1 MTWLLENLPQVL
13 LVAGLA
19 LLIMDAL
26 IFGFSTFIFTF
37 LGGSLLITGISM
49 WLGLLPATWVA
60 AAWSNALVTA
70 VLALLLWKPLR
81 RLQNQPT
88 TTAINNDFA
97 RQQWLLV
104 QDVDIQGLSTHAY
117 SGVQWKLKSEQPIS
131 AGTLV
136 EVFKS
141 EVGTLWVRPVIEK

>member
-1 MTWLLENLPQVL
+1 MSWFLENLPQIL

-37 LGGSLLITGISM
+37 LGGSLLITGVTM

-60 AAWSNALVTA
+60 AVWSNALVTTA
-70 VLALLLWKPLR
+70 LALLLWKPLR

-88 TTAINNDFA
+88 TTAIHNDFA
-97 RQQWLLV
+97 RQQWLLAE
-104 QDVDIQGLSTHAY
+104 DVDMQGLSTHAY

-141 EVGTLWVRPVIEK
+141 DVGVLWVRPVAKQ